1 MNGPPGNRTGTYR
14 IDNDDKGAPVVNG
27 SDEDLVNHGLG
38 AVRDAR
44 FDIAALKTEQPGSW
58 RALSPSSLSFF
69 SSFPLFTWREIDRS
83 MDYGIFLSP
92 AESRKGVHFE
102 LSLRGYHISKVVVF

>member
-27 SDEDLVNHGLG
+27 SDEDLVNYGLG

-58 RALSPSSLSFF
+58 RALSPSSFSFF
-69 SSFPLFTWREIDRS
+69 PLPLPFTQGEIDRS
-83 MDYGIFLSP
+83 ITGSFFLV
-92 AESRKGVHFE
+92 ESKKGVHSE
-102 LSLRGYHISKVVVF
+102 LSLRIIHIYFKSSV

>member
-27 SDEDLVNHGLG
+27 SDEDLVNYGLG

-58 RALSPSSLSFF
+58 RALSPSFFSFLLGEKSIDRWITGSFF
-69 SSFPLFTWREIDRS
+69 LRRSRRKVYTLNYRREDK
-83 MDYGIFLSP
+83 MFQN
-92 AESRKGVHFE
+92 
-102 LSLRGYHISKVVVF
+102 